1 MGHIAKITAK
11 VELPN
16 PEGWNMEKEQF
27 NLPFTVELKEN
38 FHLHWQDVRIEMM
51 PEDFDNF
58 VEALVNAREE
68 WKKDGKPK
76 EQENTKRYGWWPGEE
91 GYDFDKDRDK
101 KLNKNS
107 EPCHHFKLFPRTE
120 SGNINFDSVFQV
132 ELQVNG
138 QYHFHYKNFRI
149 ELGKNRFKE
158 MANAMKKSSD
168 SVEKFGDL
176 YHKYGKTKKK
186 FRAISNKYLKSSNGN
201 K

>member
-1 MGHIAKITAK
+1 MGHIAKITGK
-11 VELPN
+11 VDLSYPQ
-16 PEGWNMEKEQF
+16 GWDMEKEQF

-58 VEALVNAREE
+58 VEAMIKAREG
-68 WKKDGKPK
+68 WIKDGKPK
-76 EQENTKRYGWWPGEE
+76 ELPETKRYGWWPGEE

-120 SGNINFDSVFQV
+120 SGNLNFDSVFQI

-138 QYHFHYKNFRI
+138 QYHIHYKNFRI
-149 ELGKNRFKE
+149 ELGKNQFKK
-158 MANAMKKSSD
+158 MAEAMKKSSD
-168 SVEKFGDL
+168 SVEKYGEI

-186 FRAISNKYLKSSNGN
+186 FKAISNKYLKSSKDN
-201 K
+201 